1 MRKGIAIAAVMA
13 GLVMGIGGAS
23 AFADSVYRSAHYE
36 LTAVNSAPLRVGF
49 VENIHANG
57 PNVYA
62 HEQYVLHGAA
72 PHTTYQVVLT
82 IFPLDPSCS
91 STPISIPTATI
102 RTNAAGAGVSYHVF
116 TPADADGLRG
126 LTVGGMWT
134 ISAGGSAS
142 YQTGCETVVLD

>member
-1 MRKGIAIAAVMA
+1 VKKRMTFAAVTA
-13 GLVMGIGGAS
+13 GLVIGMGGAS
-23 AFADSVYRSAHYE
+23 AFADGVYHSGHYE
-36 LTAVNSAPLRVGF
+36 LAAVNTAPLRSGF

-62 HEQYVLHGAA
+62 HEQYVLNGAA
-72 PHTTYQVVLT
+72 PRTAYQVVLT
-82 IFPLDPSCS
+82 IFPLDTTCS

-102 RTNAAGAGVSYHVF
+102 QTNAAGVGVSYHVF
-116 TPADADGLRG
+116 TPADAGGLRG

-134 ISAGGSAS
+134 ITAGSSAR